1 MPNFELFEDE
11 HDAVVTLIR
20 HTLNETRYPF
30 SDENQALLRALYWLD
45 PASVSR
51 PLAQGLAEAPGA
63 QRQ

>member
-11 HDAVVTLIR
+11 HDAVVTLIQ
-20 HTLNETRYPF
+20 HTLSETKYPF
-30 SDENQALLRALYWLD
+30 SDENQALLRALYLLD